1 MGSFWIFCIVL
12 FFLGGAFWN
21 KESKVFDDDDDER
34 DWVLIVDEGVSF
46 FISIVL
52 ECVLCQYLI

>member
-1 MGSFWIFCIVL
+1 ML

-34 DWVLIVDEGVSF
+34 DWVLVVDEGVSF

>member
-1 MGSFWIFCIVL
+1 ML
-12 FFLGGAFWN
+12 FFFGGAFWN